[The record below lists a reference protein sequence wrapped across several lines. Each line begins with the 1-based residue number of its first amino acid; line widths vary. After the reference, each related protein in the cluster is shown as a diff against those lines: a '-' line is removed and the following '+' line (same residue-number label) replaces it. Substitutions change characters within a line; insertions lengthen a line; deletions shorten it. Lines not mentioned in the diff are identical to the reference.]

1 MLAILKD
8 RSRTQANSN
17 LFRLL
22 LLVLTCILAFAALI
36 LPIAIRTTTY
46 AVEIGDVASQSIQA
60 PSTLSYVS
68 EVLTEQARQEAETA
82 ITPVYLPAD
91 PSITRGQIEKLHIT
105 FNYINTVRSDAYATT
120 EQKLADL
127 QAIENGL
134 IHAELAKQLL
144 NLSDSRW
151 ETIQQEALNVLEQ
164 AMRNTIREDQLLD
177 AKRNLPTL
185 ISFSLPQDQ
194 AAIVSELVTQF
205 VVPNSLR
212 SEEQTELARQ
222 EARNAIKPITSSF
235 VAGETIVQRGQ
246 VITPEIWEALEQYG
260 LIQPHKNLQSI
271 LSAAILVILIG
282 AFLILYFS
290 KRKITP
296 LNDARSLIMI
306 AICLLVFLFGARL
319 VVPNRT
325 VVPYLFPLAAF
336 GLTIASLYSF
346 EIGLVLSL
354 VLSTLTT
361 YGLSYGLELTLY
373 YLIGS
378 LAGVL
383 VLGRGR
389 RLANFF
395 VAGLAVGAAGSAV
408 ILAYRLP
415 DSITDW
421 IGIATLVLASLLNG
435 VASASLTLLL
445 QYLFSQILGMT
456 TALQLLDIS
465 RPDHPLLQFILRQA
479 PGTYQHSLQVANL
492 AEQAAEAIGAD
503 ALLVRVGAIYHD
515 AGKALNPSFFIEN
528 QIPGSIDSHDDIDP
542 TLSSSTIVHHVLDG
556 VALARKYRLPPRIQD
571 FIREH
576 HGTLVTRYQY
586 MKAVEKAGGDPS
598 AVDPA
603 MFRYPGP
610 PPRSRETALLML
622 ADGCEARA
630 RSELPKSEE
639 ELREIVKKV
648 IDYCQREGQLDNTT
662 LTLRDL
668 HLITESYVHTLL
680 NTHHPRIQ
688 YPEAREKPHQA
699 NPERA
704 DSENRDAT
712 ATAVTTPLSSSSSN

>member
-22 LLVLTCILAFAALI
+22 LLALTCILAFAALI

-46 AVEIGDVASQSIQA
+46 AVEIGDVASQNIQA

-105 FNYINTVRSDAYATT
+105 FNYINTVRADTYATT

-134 IHAELAKQLL
+134 IHADLAEQLL

-205 VVPNSLR
+205 IVPNSLR

-222 EARNAIKPITSSF
+222 EARNAIKPISSSF

-246 VITPEIWEALEQYG
+246 VITPEIWEALKQYG

-282 AFLILYFS
+282 AFLVLYFS
-290 KRKITP
+290 KRKFSP

-336 GLTIASLYSF
+336 GLTISSLYSF

-395 VAGLAVGAAGSAV
+395 VAGLAVGAAGSAI

-421 IGIATLVLASLLNG
+421 IGIATLVLAALLNG

-528 QIPGSIDSHDDIDP
+528 QVPGNIDSHDDIDP
-542 TLSSSTIVHHVLDG
+542 TLSSSTIVHHVQDG

-576 HGTLVTRYQY
+576 HGTQVTRYQY

-648 IDYCQREGQLDNTT
+648 IDYCQREGQLDNTN

-668 HLITESYVHTLL
+668 HLITESYVHTLF

-688 YPEAREKPHQA
+688 YPEAREKPLQA
-699 NPERA
+699 NPEQA

>member
-22 LLVLTCILAFAALI
+22 LLALTCILAFAALI

-46 AVEIGDVASQSIQA
+46 AVEIGDVATQNIQA

-68 EVLTEQARQEAETA
+68 DVLTEQARQEAENA

-134 IHAELAKQLL
+134 IHADLAEQLL

-205 VVPNSLR
+205 IVPNSLR

-222 EARNAIKPITSSF
+222 EARNAIKPISSSF

-246 VITPEIWEALEQYG
+246 VITPEIWEALKQYG

-282 AFLILYFS
+282 AFLVLYFS
-290 KRKITP
+290 KRKISP

-319 VVPNRT
+319 VIPNRT

-336 GLTIASLYSF
+336 GLTVSSLYSF

-395 VAGLAVGAAGSAV
+395 VAGLAVGAAGSAI

-421 IGIATLVLASLLNG
+421 IGIATLVLAALLNG

-492 AEQAAEAIGAD
+492 A
-503 ALLVRVGAIYHD
+503 
-515 AGKALNPSFFIEN
+515 
-528 QIPGSIDSHDDIDP
+528 
-542 TLSSSTIVHHVLDG
+542 
-556 VALARKYRLPPRIQD
+556 
-571 FIREH
+571 
-576 HGTLVTRYQY
+576 
-586 MKAVEKAGGDPS
+586 
-598 AVDPA
+598 
-603 MFRYPGP
+603 
-610 PPRSRETALLML
+610 
-622 ADGCEARA
+622 
-630 RSELPKSEE
+630 
-639 ELREIVKKV
+639 
-648 IDYCQREGQLDNTT
+648 
-662 LTLRDL
+662 
-668 HLITESYVHTLL
+668 
-680 NTHHPRIQ
+680 
-688 YPEAREKPHQA
+688 
-699 NPERA
+699 
-704 DSENRDAT
+704 
-712 ATAVTTPLSSSSSN
+712 